1 MKKLGLIFLLLLLGV
16 TLSASDICVEGV
28 YYNFDESTQEAQVTF
43 RGDES
48 DDGWMYYSASELYV
62 GDLVIPESV
71 TYQDVEY
78 KVTSIGR
85 NAFAGSRLLTSLH
98 FPATIIGFG
107 EDVFPLCESLHT
119 ITVADENSQYF
130 VYSGVMYQKNPLEIF
145 CVPRALSGVVEV
157 YDGVT
162 QIPPTAFNL
171 CSSVEYVS
179 IPNSVQMIGEGAF
192 FRCLSLAE
200 VAIGEGVN
208 IIKRDAFSDC
218 ISLQIVSLP
227 SSVKTIGSSAF
238 SGCSNLFYISLNEGL
253 ETIDPYAFYGCSYI
267 SAVSLPSTLKSIG
280 DKAFLDCYSLSMVR
294 NNSPLDVEVGSTSHG
309 YVAYYADDVL
319 TTLVAEN
326 KISSN
331 ILSTANGELRF
342 INVRNQNL
350 VLYNLLGNT
359 LYNGIIPSDDFTL
372 SSFPC
377 GLYLVSLSGRVEK
390 VMISTPGFY

>member
-1 MKKLGLIFLLLLLGV
+1 MKKIGILLLALCTGPV
-16 TLSASDICVEGV
+16 MASEIAIDGI
-28 YYNFDESTQEAQVTF
+28 YYNFNETTQEAQVTF

-48 DDGWMYYSASELYV
+48 DDGWMYFSASELYV
-62 GDLVIPESV
+62 GDVVIPEVV
-71 TYQDVEY
+71 TYGDVEY

-119 ITVADENSQYF
+119 ITVAEENPQYF

-238 SGCSNLFYISLNEGL
+238 SGCSSLFFIALNEGL
-253 ETIDPYAFYGCSYI
+253 ETIGSYAFYGCSNI
-267 SAVSLPSTLKSIG
+267 SVITLPSTLVSIA
-280 DKAFLDCYSLSMVR
+280 DKAFLDCISLTTVT
-294 NNSPLDVEVGSTSHG
+294 NNSSLDVVAGLDTHG
-309 YVAYYADDVL
+309 YVAYYATNVF
-319 TTLVAEN
+319 TTLVADVDSPLEHIIVEEGMLRVVRAEN
-326 KISSN
+326 
-331 ILSTANGELRF
+331 
-342 INVRNQNL
+342 QL
-350 VLYNLLGNT
+350 VAIYDLLGNSI
-359 LYNGIIPSDDFTL
+359 YQGVIPTDDFKIVT
-372 SSFPC
+372 FP
-377 GLYLVSLSGRVEK
+377 GLYLVDLQGRVEK
-390 VMISTPGFY
+390 VLISK